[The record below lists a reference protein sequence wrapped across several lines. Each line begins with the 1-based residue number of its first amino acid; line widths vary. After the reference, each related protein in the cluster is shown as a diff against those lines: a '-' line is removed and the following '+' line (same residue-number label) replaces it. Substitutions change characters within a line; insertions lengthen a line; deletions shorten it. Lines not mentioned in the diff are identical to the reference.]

1 MRCTD
6 LFQRDTRGSWS
17 PLARLTLDPLGAKP
31 LTEWLAVTR
40 DRTGSFVMRTY
51 VYDGIDY
58 REIEIMASRAK
69 KIAKLSLGFCSFD
82 SSVDHMMLLAGLRKL
97 VNSRGLH
104 QGSNTA
110 SINL

>member
-1 MRCTD
+1 
-6 LFQRDTRGSWS
+6 
-17 PLARLTLDPLGAKP
+17 
-31 LTEWLAVTR
+31 
-40 DRTGSFVMRTY
+40 MRTY

-104 QGSNTA
+104 RVRIQPPSISDKINRILMPLISTTA
-110 SINL
+110 FARIYTID